1 MKLTVKCIS
10 YEKRAKFSD
19 ENIAYY
25 HEWVDI
31 YKKTD
36 EKRLI
41 FCDASGFNR
50 YNFHAKKAV
59 FSTGQTVNISSK
71 KGRLTGTIVK
81 LNRTKAVVE
90 IDGRQYNCPI
100 SIMEVA

>member
-1 MKLTVKCIS
+1 MKKAINAINQIDNMDDLNIVIDVI
-10 YEKRAKFSD
+10 RAKQKSL
-19 ENIAYY
+19 
-25 HEWVDI
+25 
-31 YKKTD
+31 
-36 EKRLI
+36 R
-41 FCDASGFNR
+41 ASIVA
-50 YNFHAKKAV
+50 AKKAV

-90 IDGRQYNCPI
+90 INGRQYNCPI

>member
-1 MKLTVKCIS
+1 MKKAINAINQIDNMDDLNIVIDVI
-10 YEKRAKFSD
+10 RAKQKSL
-19 ENIAYY
+19 
-25 HEWVDI
+25 
-31 YKKTD
+31 
-36 EKRLI
+36 R
-41 FCDASGFNR
+41 ASIVA
-50 YNFHAKKAV
+50 AKKAV

>member
-1 MKLTVKCIS
+1 MKKAINAINQIDNMDDLNTVIDVI
-10 YEKRAKFSD
+10 RAKQKSL
-19 ENIAYY
+19 
-25 HEWVDI
+25 
-31 YKKTD
+31 
-36 EKRLI
+36 R
-41 FCDASGFNR
+41 ASIVA
-50 YNFHAKKAV
+50 AKKAV

>member
-1 MKLTVKCIS
+1 MKKAINAINQIDQMEDLNVII
-10 YEKRAKFSD
+10 EVVRAKQKSL
-19 ENIAYY
+19 
-25 HEWVDI
+25 
-31 YKKTD
+31 
-36 EKRLI
+36 R
-41 FCDASGFNR
+41 ASIVA
-50 YNFHAKKAV
+50 AKKAV

>member
-1 MKLTVKCIS
+1 MKKAINAINQIDNMDDLNTVIDVI
-10 YEKRAKFSD
+10 RAKQKSL
-19 ENIAYY
+19 
-25 HEWVDI
+25 
-31 YKKTD
+31 
-36 EKRLI
+36 R
-41 FCDASGFNR
+41 ASIVA
-50 YNFHAKKAV
+50 AKKAV

-71 KGRLTGTIVK
+71 KGRLNGTIVK